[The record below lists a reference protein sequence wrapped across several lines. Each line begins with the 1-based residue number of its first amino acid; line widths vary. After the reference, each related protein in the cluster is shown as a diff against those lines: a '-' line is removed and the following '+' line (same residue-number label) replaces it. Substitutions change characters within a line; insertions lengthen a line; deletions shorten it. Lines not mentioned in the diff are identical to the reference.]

1 MQRFKKKSDVIV
13 GSRIIFDNMTS
24 YIKNLPMVRMIG
36 DVVEIEVEG
45 DMVVVNLNIAG
56 REEVVPV
63 HLPYYLLQ

>member
-63 HLPYYLLQ
+63 RLPYYLLQ